1 MSNRILKHLRQ
12 DYSKINDFIEIDYT
26 QSTELDALDI
36 EIEKLENN
44 QYVETSDMTFIKRRE
59 KMLGIQANSSTETL
73 EFRKKRILNRYR
85 TKPPFTIRYLQEQLD
100 FLIGQGKATSEV
112 DIQNFILSLFVDVE
126 NAQLYKEVESLIKM
140 ITPANMVYQPK
151 TLITN
156 NISLSENILRR
167 DFTAN
172 YLLGSWRLGEKPF
185 ATLGQE
191 VVVK

>member
-126 NAQLYKEVESLIKM
+126 NAQFYKEVESLIKM

-156 NISLSENILRR
+156 NISLRENILKR